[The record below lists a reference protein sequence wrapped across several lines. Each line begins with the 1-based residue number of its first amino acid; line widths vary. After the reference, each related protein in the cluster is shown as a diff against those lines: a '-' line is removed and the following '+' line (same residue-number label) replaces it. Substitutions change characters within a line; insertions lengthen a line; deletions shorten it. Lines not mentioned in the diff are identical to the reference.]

1 MASHFE
7 QITIAPLTGPAEDFA
22 PFTYP
27 RFRPALSQLSED
39 GAQTEDISGTIHAVG
54 ARNGEQP
61 IGLALIQ
68 VLPKTAERKRC
79 AARVL
84 SVMVGRHN
92 RQDGVGKALLR
103 FLEQYAGS
111 QGALDL
117 FTQYSAQT
125 KERAAFEALL
135 SSCGWSPPALLE
147 FRLSGHADWTERVA
161 DLWRP
166 MLARMHRQGYSSTPW
181 ADITDADRSD
191 AEAVVSEG
199 LIHPLLD
206 FKLFEPH
213 MDPAVSIALR
223 QNDKLVGWVLGE
235 TLPSTGYHH
244 YTCGH
249 VRPKLQRSGWLIGGI
264 YDVCVLQH
272 EAYGAKSVAAYETF
286 GENTAMI
293 NFMRRKLS
301 DVTLWMDERFQSSKP
316 LVKSRQSS
324 AQDQH
329 QI

>member
-1 MASHFE
+1 MSSNCGP
-7 QITIAPLTGPAEDFA
+7 ITILPLTGPAEVFA

-27 RFRPALSQLSED
+27 RFQPVLSQLSED
-39 GAQTEDISGTIHAVG
+39 GARMENMAGTIRAVG
-54 ARNGEQP
+54 VRDGEQP

-68 VLPKTAERKRC
+68 VLPESTRRVRG

-84 SVMVGRHN
+84 SVMVGRHY
-92 RQDGVGKALLR
+92 RREGVGKALLS
-103 FLEQYAGS
+103 FLERYAGT
-111 QGALDL
+111 QGAEDL

-161 DLWRP
+161 DQWRP
-166 MLARMHRQGYSSTPW
+166 MLARMRRQGYSSTPW
-181 ADITDADRSD
+181 ADISDADRDD

-199 LIHPLLD
+199 LIYPLLD
-206 FKLFEPH
+206 FKAFEPH
-213 MDPAVSIALR
+213 MNPAISIALR
-223 QNDKLVGWVLGE
+223 QNGKLVGWVLGE
-235 TLPSTGYHH
+235 TLPSTDYHH

-249 VRPKLQRSGWLIGGI
+249 VHPKLQRSGWLIGGI

-272 EAYGAKSVAAYETF
+272 AAYGAKSVAAYETF

-301 DVTLWMDERFQSSKP
+301 DVTLWMDERFQATKS
-316 LVKSRQSS
+316 LV
-324 AQDQH
+324 
-329 QI
+329 

>member
-1 MASHFE
+1 MMSSSSG
-7 QITIAPLTGPAEDFA
+7 QITILPLTGPAEAFA

-27 RFRPALSQLSED
+27 RFRPVLSQLSED
-39 GAQTEDISGTIHAVG
+39 GARMENMAGTIRAVG
-54 ARNGEQP
+54 ASDGEQP

-68 VLPKTAERKRC
+68 VLPESTHRARG

-84 SVMVGRHN
+84 SIMVGRHN
-92 RQDGVGKALLR
+92 RRDGVGKALLR
-103 FLEQYAGS
+103 FLERYAGT
-111 QGALDL
+111 QGAEDL

-125 KERAAFEALL
+125 KERTAFEALL

-161 DLWRP
+161 DQWRP
-166 MLARMHRQGYSSTPW
+166 MLARMRRQGYSSTPW
-181 ADITDADRSD
+181 ADITAADRDD

-199 LIHPLLD
+199 LINPLLD
-206 FKLFEPH
+206 FKVFERS
-213 MDPAVSIALR
+213 MDSALSIALR
-223 QNDKLVGWVLGE
+223 QNNKLVGWVIGE
-235 TLPSTGYHH
+235 TLPETGYHH

-249 VRPKLQRSGWLIGGI
+249 VHPQLQRSGWLIGGI

-272 EAYGAKSVAAYETF
+272 AAYGAKSVAAYETF

-301 DVTLWMDERFQSSKP
+301 DVTMWMDERFQSTKA
-316 LVKSRQSS
+316 L
-324 AQDQH
+324 
-329 QI
+329 I